1 MGRESGDVASVSDD
15 PSEAIPKADELS
27 DKRKRHDEAQGLLD
41 PKGVFML
48 GVRGVRIRLFQMLM
62 DARTRDLKDD
72 LTARLQVLDEV
83 VNALN
88 FFITD
93 YKVALKNKR

>member
-1 MGRESGDVASVSDD
+1 MEWGKKNGDD
-15 PSEAIPKADELS
+15 PTEPIPKADELS
-27 DKRKRHDEAQGLLD
+27 DKRVRNDEAGGLLD

-48 GVRGVRIRLFQMLM
+48 GVRGVRMRWYRELL
-62 DARTRDLKDD
+62 DAKDRETKD
-72 LTARLQVLDEV
+72 NLVYKSQVLDEV
-83 VNALN
+83 VNVLN

>member
-1 MGRESGDVASVSDD
+1 MGDQGTHGVSDD

-27 DKRKRHDEAQGLLD
+27 DKRARKDEAEGLLD

-62 DARTRDLKDD
+62 DAKTRELKDD

-93 YKVALKNKR
+93 YKVALRNRK

>member
-1 MGRESGDVASVSDD
+1 MSND
-15 PSEAIPKADELS
+15 PSEPIPKTDDLA
-27 DKRKRHDEAQGLLD
+27 DKRKRHDEAVGLLD
-41 PKGVFML
+41 PKGAFML
-48 GVRGVRIRLFQMLM
+48 GVRGVRIRWFQMLM
-62 DARTRDLKDD
+62 DAKTRDLKDD

-93 YKVALKNKR
+93 YKVGLKNKR

>member
-1 MGRESGDVASVSDD
+1 MSDD

-27 DKRKRHDEAQGLLD
+27 DKRARKDEAEGLLD

-62 DARTRDLKDD
+62 DARTRELKDD

-88 FFITD
+88 FFISD